1 MKRNVFVL
9 SVVLYIL
16 IASSTFV
23 SASEAINVKDYIKDK
38 LPSIFSFYLS
48 CIEDL
53 DIYEKEFIDLLEK
66 LPEKEQEYYAK
77 EVYRNGF
84 SLELLDKVKKVEEVG
99 VVQPSAQVEPL
110 TTQSVPTGKY
120 LINWLPAQ
128 VNGWKNPLGEG
139 EKLITSHSYD
149 YNSSIYSDYWGKKH
163 TGIDI
168 DSEEDN
174 NVYSITSGIVVG
186 LIRDKSNPM
195 RTVIIIKHTNS
206 DRENFLAIYGH
217 VYARDD
223 LELNLN
229 IRAGEKIGAI
239 ITAGT
244 GPHLHFGIN
253 ISSKFLNNFL
263 AGNYGWG
270 LIPVS
275 DDPSDYGW
283 VDPIEFLKEN
293 KPYKKEEKHEMK
305 NLAVAIVM
313 DRSGSMSGEKLTK
326 ERQAAEGFIAS
337 LRQDD
342 YVCLITFAAD
352 ANTEIELLQ
361 ATPENKSKLQV
372 AAGSVG
378 AGGNTNI
385 GAGLVHGLQQ
395 LARAGDSTSKKTLLM
410 SDGMHNTGEL
420 WPAVEEYEIR
430 GLPIHTVAYGQDAD
444 QKTLEEIA
452 MRTGGMFFP
461 ADFYTITQIY
471 QRISAHAHN
480 QSVLFAYNDM
490 ISQGKQLNYQIP
502 IDPDITSAT
511 FFVDWPGSE
520 VEFSLQ
526 NPEGEIIAPKTF
538 HNYPGVDY
546 QKGET
551 FCFYQ
556 VDEPKP
562 GDWQATLFGKEI
574 ERGSEQVNLTVSGS
588 SPLLANIF
596 GLQPNYRKGEEIQIK
611 VKILSL
617 FDLEPE
623 ILREVKVTAEIKK
636 PAPNLKKMLQKRV
649 IDLGQFFQ
657 YALTKKKKLTLHD
670 DGYHSDGRADDGIY
684 GAVYKDTD
692 ENGHYVITV
701 KCEAQKPD
709 DEKIV
714 RILKE
719 SIQVGPVEDRTVTL
733 ADFLGIKD

>member
-1 MKRNVFVL
+1 MRAPSCEAGQAKPETVSTTPIRAWVSMRVLKKMKRNVFVL

-511 FFVDWPGSE
+511 FFVDWP
-520 VEFSLQ
+520 
-526 NPEGEIIAPKTF
+526 
-538 HNYPGVDY
+538 
-546 QKGET
+546 
-551 FCFYQ
+551 
-556 VDEPKP
+556 
-562 GDWQATLFGKEI
+562 
-574 ERGSEQVNLTVSGS
+574 VSGS